1 MTDIRVRGTD
11 ASVPPTGAGARSDD
25 RAPAGRRRRST
36 TRTFGFPWILPA
48 LVVSSGLVY
57 FCIGY
62 NSWVSLLDWNGIS
75 PIQRFIGL
83 DNYLRALSDP
93 IFWGTLQHTLIYFVV
108 TFVVQSVLGIALA
121 VLLHSRIRLSGL
133 FKVIIFIP
141 VVLAPAIMAPVFR
154 ILFAGDGPIN
164 EFLRAVGLGFI
175 AQPWLAQ
182 SSTALGALIIMQIW
196 NTTGISFIL
205 YYAAISQVE
214 TDVIEAAR
222 LDGAG
227 NIRIVWSIIIPSIR
241 GTIVALAMLSAIG
254 TLKLFDI
261 PYLVTAG
268 GPNFST
274 EFLGTYIYRQ
284 AVPLGDVGYASA
296 LSIILLVLALG
307 MAILLSLRSNEERQA
322 KTKTK
327 KGIR

>member
-1 MTDIRVRGTD
+1 MTDTRTRGSAH
-11 ASVPPTGAGARSDD
+11 ASIPPTDVGARSQN
-25 RAPAGRRRRST
+25 RAPAPRRTRRQSA
-36 TRTFGFPWILPA
+36 GLLWILPA
-48 LVVSSGLVY
+48 LIVSSGIVY

-62 NSWVSLLDWNGIS
+62 NGWVSLLDWNGLS
-75 PIQRFIGL
+75 PIQTFVGL
-83 DNYLRALSDP
+83 ENFVRAFSDP
-93 IFWGTLQHTLIYFVV
+93 VFWGTLQHTFVYFVV
-108 TFVVQSVLGIALA
+108 TFVAQSVLGIVLA
-121 VLLHSRIRLSGL
+121 VLLHSRVRLAGL
-133 FKVIIFIP
+133 YKVIVFIP

-154 ILFAGDGPIN
+154 ILFANDGPLN
-164 EFLRAVGLGFI
+164 EFLQAVGLGFI

-182 SSTALGALIIMQIW
+182 SSTALGALMIMQIW

-227 NIRIVWSIIIPSIR
+227 NIRIVWNIVVPSIR

-307 MAILLSLRSNEERQA
+307 MAIILNFRRDENRTS
-322 KTKTK
+322 K
-327 KGIR
+327 KGALR

>member
-1 MTDIRVRGTD
+1 MTDTRTRGGAH
-11 ASVPPTGAGARSDD
+11 ASVLPADAGARTND
-25 RAPAGRRRRST
+25 RAPAPRRRRST
-36 TRTFGFPWILPA
+36 TRAPGFPWILPA
-48 LVVSSGLVY
+48 LIVSSGIVY

-62 NSWVSLLDWNGIS
+62 NGWVSLLDWNGIS
-75 PIQRFIGL
+75 PIQTFVGFE
-83 DNYLRALSDP
+83 NYLRAVQDP

-108 TFVVQSVLGIALA
+108 TFVAQSVLGIVLA
-121 VLLHSRIRLSGL
+121 VLLHSRLRLAGL
-133 FKVIIFIP
+133 YKVIIFIP

-154 ILFAGDGPIN
+154 ILFASDGPIN
-164 EFLRAVGLGFI
+164 EFLRALGLGAL

-182 SSTALGALIIMQIW
+182 SSTALGALMIMQIW

-214 TDVIEAAR
+214 MDVIEAAR

-227 NIRIVWSIIIPSIR
+227 NIRIVWSIIVPSIR
-241 GTIVALAMLSAIG
+241 GTIIALAMLSAIG

-274 EFLGTYIYRQ
+274 EFLGTYIYRE
-284 AVPLGDVGYASA
+284 AVPLGVVGYASA

-307 MAILLSLRSNEERQA
+307 MGVLLNLRRKEDRPA
-322 KTKTK
+322 K
-327 KGIR
+327 KGEVR

>member
-1 MTDIRVRGTD
+1 MTDTRIRGGAN
-11 ASVPPTGAGARSDD
+11 ASVPPTNVGARSAD
-25 RAPAGRRRRST
+25 RAPAPRRRRT
-36 TRTFGFPWILPA
+36 TAPGFPWILPA
-48 LVVSSGLVY
+48 LAISSGIVY

-62 NSWVSLLDWNGIS
+62 NGWVSLLDWNGIS
-75 PIQRFIGL
+75 PIQTFVGIE
-83 DNYLRALSDP
+83 NYLRAFADP
-93 IFWGTLQHTLIYFVV
+93 VFWGTLQHTVIYFIV
-108 TFVVQSVLGIALA
+108 TFVAQSILGIVLA
-121 VLLHSRIRLSGL
+121 VLLHSRVRLAGL
-133 FKVIIFIP
+133 YKVIIFIP
-141 VVLAPAIMAPVFR
+141 VVLAPAIMSPVFR
-154 ILFAGDGPIN
+154 IIFAGDGPLN
-164 EFLRAVGLGFI
+164 EFLRAVGLGFL

-182 SSTALGALIIMQIW
+182 SSTALGALMIMQIW

-284 AVPLGDVGYASA
+284 AVPLGEVGYASA

-307 MAILLSLRSNEERQA
+307 MAILLNLRRNEDR
-322 KTKTK
+322 KPK
-327 KGIR
+327 KGALR